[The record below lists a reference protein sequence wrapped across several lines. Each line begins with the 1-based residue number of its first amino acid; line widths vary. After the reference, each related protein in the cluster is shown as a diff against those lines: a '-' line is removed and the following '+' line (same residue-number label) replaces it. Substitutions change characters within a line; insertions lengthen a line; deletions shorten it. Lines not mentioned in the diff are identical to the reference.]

1 MYHQTSKSSNHKAQQ
16 TNRVPPPSKQ
26 RLARI
31 MGTSLESD
39 ATSPSASLDYQQQ
52 QQQQQQSPPTTTTNT
67 LTLDSDSWDDF
78 EENEQEIDSE
88 ANDNDYDDDEDD
100 DDDALFTESE
110 SDSPRNYSHSVLPAV
125 SHESSNIHNS
135 YDMDDV
141 STTRSQVSASASTI
155 TSASGGPTAQDQA
168 ELRRTV
174 QALFELE
181 ESLLNQHM
189 SNIQE
194 NAEMLTKEG
203 KLLQMVQAGTGNAT
217 TNTCTQQ
224 EMDLYAVTLAEYL
237 DRKEYLISKLQGKLA
252 EFQVQLVKEQELAQ
266 RVTQLSQY

>member
-1 MYHQTSKSSNHKAQQ
+1 
-16 TNRVPPPSKQ
+16 
-26 RLARI
+26 
-31 MGTSLESD
+31 MGTSLDSD
-39 ATSPSASLDYQQQ
+39 APPPSASPQYQRQPHTQ
-52 QQQQQQSPPTTTTNT
+52 T
-67 LTLDSDSWDDF
+67 LGSTESDSWDEF
-78 EENEQEIDSE
+78 EDNEQEMGSE
-88 ANDNDYDDDEDD
+88 GDYNDYDDV
-100 DDDALFTESE
+100 DDALFSE
-110 SDSPRNYSHSVLPAV
+110 SVSESHNYNSQSVLPAV
-125 SHESSNIHNS
+125 SQESSDINNS
-135 YDMDDV
+135 FDTDEV
-141 STTRSQVSASASTI
+141 STTRSQVSAAASTI

-203 KLLQMVQAGTGNAT
+203 KLLQMVQAGAGNAT
-217 TNTCTQQ
+217 TNTCTEE

-252 EFQVQLVKEQELAQ
+252 EFQVQLSKEQELAQ